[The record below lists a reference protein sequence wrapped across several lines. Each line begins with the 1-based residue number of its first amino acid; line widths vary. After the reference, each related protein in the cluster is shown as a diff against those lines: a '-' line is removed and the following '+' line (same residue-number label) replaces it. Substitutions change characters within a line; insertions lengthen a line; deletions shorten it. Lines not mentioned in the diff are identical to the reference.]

1 LWFDS
6 SLRDVHVEADEDN
19 PNNCCIPHCD
29 TPGEKLRCGHRL
41 CGQDFLKL
49 TRYIFSVQKFCITCP
64 ICRKMDILE
73 AWDMQKA
80 VSDLPFRCIVVPCAC
95 NEHSC
100 EKFAFAFTR
109 PCKSHNNY
117 TCELCRNLERKGPE
131 LRISLKDYGNEGCR
145 MQDDPYSQPDWG
157 MPDEAFETLVEM
169 IRQQTGATDIAITR
183 LREHRRLGQSDS
195 AWDPRE
201 TSVGPNYSQPGWG
214 VPDEY
219 IEMIEE
225 CMRSSL
231 PGAEAYIT
239 RFREARRRGR
249 PIPEW

>member
-1 LWFDS
+1 MGKQTQRKKAKLAREADN
-6 SLRDVHVEADEDN
+6 VEAPNTIDKAVAEDEDA
-19 PNNCCIPHCD
+19 NCCIPHCD

-95 NEHSC
+95 NEPSC

-131 LRISLKDYGNEGCR
+131 LRISLKDYGN
-145 MQDDPYSQPDWG
+145 DPHEDH
-157 MPDEAFETLVEM
+157 F
-169 IRQQTGATDIAITR
+169 
-183 LREHRRLGQSDS
+183 
-195 AWDPRE
+195 
-201 TSVGPNYSQPGWG
+201 SQPGWG
-214 VPDEY
+214 MPDAAF
-219 IEMIEE
+219 EE
-225 CMRSSL
+225 IARGFRRVF
-231 PGAEAYIT
+231 PGEEAYI
-239 RFREARRRGR
+239 RRVREARMQGR
-249 PIPEW
+249 NVPE

>member
-1 LWFDS
+1 MAKQRQRQKAKRAREANVVNEANTDETS
-6 SLRDVHVEADEDN
+6 ADEDD

-49 TRYIFSVQKFCITCP
+49 TRFIFSVQKFCITCP

-95 NEHSC
+95 NEPSC

-117 TCELCRNLERKGPE
+117 TCELCRNLKKKGPE
-131 LRISLKDYGNEGCR
+131 LRISLKDYGDEGCR
-145 MQDDPYSQPDWG
+145 TQDDPYSQPGWG
-157 MPDEAFETLVEM
+157 IPDEAFELIVQGF
-169 IRQQTGATDIAITR
+169 RQRFPAD
-183 LREHRRLGQSDS
+183 
-195 AWDPRE
+195 E
-201 TSVGPNYSQPGWG
+201 TCIGRV
-214 VPDEY
+214 
-219 IEMIEE
+219 
-225 CMRSSL
+225 
-231 PGAEAYIT
+231 
-239 RFREARRRGR
+239 REARRRGVDV
-249 PIPEW
+249 PE

>member
-1 LWFDS
+1 MGKQTQRKKAKLAREANS
-6 SLRDVHVEADEDN
+6 VEAPNTIDEAVAEDEDA
-19 PNNCCIPHCD
+19 NCCIPHCD

-49 TRYIFSVQKFCITCP
+49 TRFIFPVEKFSITCP

-95 NEHSC
+95 NEPSC

-131 LRISLKDYGNEGCR
+131 LRISLKDYGDEGCR
-145 MQDDPYSQPDWG
+145 MQDDPHSEPG
-157 MPDEAFETLVEM
+157 
-169 IRQQTGATDIAITR
+169 R
-183 LREHRRLGQSDS
+183 
-195 AWDPRE
+195 
-201 TSVGPNYSQPGWG
+201 GPNYSQPGWG

-219 IEMIEE
+219 IEIIAE

-231 PGAEAYIT
+231 PGAEAYI
-239 RFREARRRGR
+239 RRLREARRQGR
-249 PIPEW
+249 PIPES

>member
-1 LWFDS
+1 MGKQTQKKNAK
-6 SLRDVHVEADEDN
+6 RAREANLIDEAPPAEPDEDN

-49 TRYIFSVQKFCITCP
+49 TRFIFSVQKFCITCP
-64 ICRKMDILE
+64 ICRKMDLLE

-117 TCELCRNLERKGPE
+117 ACELCRNMERKGPE
-131 LRISLKDYGNEGCR
+131 LRVSLKDYGDEGCR
-145 MQDDPYSQPDWG
+145 MEDDPYSEPGW
-157 MPDEAFETLVEM
+157 
-169 IRQQTGATDIAITR
+169 
-183 LREHRRLGQSDS
+183 
-195 AWDPRE
+195 
-201 TSVGPNYSQPGWG
+201 GPNYSQPGWG
-214 VPDEY
+214 VPDEC
-219 IEMIEE
+219 IETIEE
-225 CMRSSL
+225 CLRRSL

-239 RFREARRRGR
+239 RFREARRQGR